1 MSKRRVLPSIYLFLA
16 FRRVD
21 RTGRDRPLKYSQNP
35 MYLGIVGVPMGL
47 AVVFADPLDLYS
59 LDS

>member
-1 MSKRRVLPSIYLFLA
+1 
-16 FRRVD
+16 
-21 RTGRDRPLKYSQNP
+21 